1 MTFKLRT
8 LVFMFIIAMATMAP
22 VCVLSGGD
30 SSTYSSSTELSSGAL
45 VEVIGENAEVK
56 IRRSASSSLELII
69 TRHNEEFVDF
79 YTQSLAGDPSRHF
92 IISATTSTG
101 GSTTA
106 NSVIELSVPVGT
118 QLAVRTTNRPITID
132 SVALTS
138 ATVTTND
145 GEISVTNSSG
155 DFELS
160 TTNSEVT
167 VQDVDGYV
175 NLATTNAHVWFE
187 GIVDEGSNSI
197 STTNGDVS
205 LRLQNGS
212 NVDISG
218 NTHNGDVTING
229 GDEGVTKDGDKATL
243 EHLVQNGNAT
253 LNITTG
259 PGAIHINPASIAVFD
274 GDS

>member
-138 ATVTTND
+138 ATLTTND

-229 GDEGVTKDGDKATL
+229 GGEGVTKDGDKATL